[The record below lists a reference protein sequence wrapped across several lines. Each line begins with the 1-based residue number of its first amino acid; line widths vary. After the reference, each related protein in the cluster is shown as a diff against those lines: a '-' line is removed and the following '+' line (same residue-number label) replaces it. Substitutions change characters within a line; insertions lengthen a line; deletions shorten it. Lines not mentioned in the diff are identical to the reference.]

1 MFKKLLILVCF
12 SFGLTP
18 CQTYAQDNVHSA
30 NITRGE
36 CYYLFRAAAKVSYSQ
51 KEYAISALYWR
62 WALDTK
68 TVPRKK
74 DLTMAALAQ
83 FRADTLDL
91 AYSLLDEAVSTGI
104 ELEFITN
111 VFVNDQFSKP
121 FPTDRWKKFVA
132 DYPTNHQK
140 ALASIDF
147 EMSQLIVSM
156 AANDQYIRKKVV
168 VLKDTNTTKY
178 QVNVDKQNFKEL
190 KGVFEKKGF
199 PSERVLL
206 PDVDKKLVLVLQHL
220 VLMEESEWSYLKD
233 KLEIQLKEGGIDPED
248 YAFLVDKRNVQ
259 KLHTVQT
266 YGNFNRSDEF
276 EPIDDIKN
284 VDIRRRKIGLCSL
297 KEFANDKGLILPK
310 DYIYQSDEDY
320 RQINCK

>member
-1 MFKKLLILVCF
+1 
-12 SFGLTP
+12 
-18 CQTYAQDNVHSA
+18 
-30 NITRGE
+30 
-36 CYYLFRAAAKVSYSQ
+36 
-51 KEYAISALYWR
+51 
-62 WALDTK
+62 
-68 TVPRKK
+68 
-74 DLTMAALAQ
+74 
-83 FRADTLDL
+83 
-91 AYSLLDEAVSTGI
+91 
-104 ELEFITN
+104 
-111 VFVNDQFSKP
+111 
-121 FPTDRWKKFVA
+121 
-132 DYPTNHQK
+132 
-140 ALASIDF
+140 LASIDF